1 MDAEAAAKGLGAI
14 DTSID
19 EHFRSGVYLG
29 VGMCNII
36 LSLIPGKLA
45 TLVELFG
52 YKGDRKLGLELLMK
66 AGGWVEGEDEPR
78 VPAGER
84 LLKFWWASAM
94 KLVSAHFPYL
104 LVTILLFSSKGRAKA
119 IDMRYVPSDVPSR
132 PLHFHFRGGRHQQPV
147 KF

>member
-1 MDAEAAAKGLGAI
+1 MRSTITIYRQLGHFLDAVDAEATAKGLGMI

-36 LSLIPGKLA
+36 LSLMPGKLA

-66 AGGWVEGEDEPR
+66 VGGWVEGEDEPR
-78 VPAGER
+78 VTVGESS
-84 LLKFWWASAM
+84 LTGSFGSQNIVYAQFL
-94 KLVSAHFPYL
+94 
-104 LVTILLFSSKGRAKA
+104 ILSFQRRK
-119 IDMRYVPSDVPSR
+119 D
-132 PLHFHFRGGRHQQPV
+132 
-147 KF
+147 